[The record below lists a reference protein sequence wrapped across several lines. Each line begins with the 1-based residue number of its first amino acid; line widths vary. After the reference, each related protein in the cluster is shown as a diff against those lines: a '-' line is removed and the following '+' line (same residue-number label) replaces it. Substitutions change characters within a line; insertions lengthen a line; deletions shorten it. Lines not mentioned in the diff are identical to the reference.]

1 MIDIQEIEKEI
12 KRLEEKDTSYNT
24 CEKLSV
30 LYTVKDH
37 YKPSSGEMHTNMMS
51 TAGMTNEIISPL
63 TVK

>member
-12 KRLEEKDTSYNT
+12 KR
-24 CEKLSV
+24 
-30 LYTVKDH
+30 
-37 YKPSSGEMHTNMMS
+37 MMS